1 MASAPARSPA
11 AGEPAAAGWPALA
24 WEERE
29 WVSALPPGMGSRTLR
44 RRHAGPYEAAVVPRI
59 ARLDVVLPT
68 AALAL
73 ADEAST
79 EIARFDAELG
89 AEIAPFGAIL
99 LRSESSSSSKIEN
112 LTSGA
117 RAIAL
122 AELGNHDKHNASE
135 IVANVHAMQAAIELA
150 DRLDADAV
158 LAMHAALMRD
168 HHPETAGRWRTEQVW
183 IGGGDFG
190 PHGASFVPPHQARV
204 PAAMADLIRFVQRD
218 DLPVLAHAAL
228 AHAQFET
235 IHPFADGNGR
245 TGRALVHSM
254 LRAKALTRNVTV
266 PVSAGLLTDTDE
278 YFAALTAYRRGDPA
292 RIVSLVAEA
301 SFTAIANGRRLV
313 ADLHDTRSRWSAAIT
328 ARQDA
333 AAWKLADLLLRQPV
347 IDAEL
352 VQNELHATSANAQ
365 RAIRQLVEA
374 GVLTEFSGKRRNRMW
389 QTREVLSALDDFAA
403 RAGRRR
409 LARR

>member
-1 MASAPARSPA
+1 MASAPARSISPSS
-11 AGEPAAAGWPALA
+11 EPSWPPLE

-29 WVSALPPGMGSRTLR
+29 WVSSLPPGMGSRTLR
-44 RRHAGPYEAAVVPRI
+44 RRHAGPYDAAVPPAI
-59 ARLDVVLPT
+59 AGLEVTLPS

-79 EIARFDAELG
+79 EIARFDAEMG

-122 AELGNHDKHNASE
+122 AELGNEDRRNASE

-150 DRLDADAV
+150 DRLDEDAV
-158 LAMHAALMRD
+158 LAMHAALMER
-168 HHPETAGRWRTEQVW
+168 HHPEHAGQWRTEQVW

-190 PHGASFVPPHQARV
+190 PHGAAFVPPHKDRV
-204 PAAMADLIRFVQRD
+204 PAAMTDLMRFVKRD

-245 TGRALVHSM
+245 TGRALIHSM

-266 PVSAGLLTDTDE
+266 PVSAGLLTDTGA
-278 YFAALTAYRRGDPA
+278 YFAALTAYRRGDAA
-292 RIVSLVAEA
+292 RIVSLLAEA
-301 SFTAIANGRRLV
+301 SFAAIANGRALV
-313 ADLHDTRSRWSAAIT
+313 ADLHSTRERWNATIA

-333 AAWKLADLLLRQPV
+333 AAWRLAELILRQPV

-352 VQNELHATSANAQ
+352 VQNELGATSANAQ
-365 RAIRQLVEA
+365 RAIRQLAEA
-374 GVLTEFSGKRRNRMW
+374 GILTEFSGKRRNRMW
-389 QTREVLSALDDFAA
+389 QTREVLSALDEFAA

-409 LARR
+409 LSHR

>member
-1 MASAPARSPA
+1 MASAPARVTKAVAS
-11 AGEPAAAGWPALA
+11 WPALG

-29 WVSALPPGMGSRTLR
+29 WISALPPGMGSRTLR
-44 RRHAGPYEAAVVPRI
+44 RRHAGPYEAAVVPHI
-59 ARLDVVLPT
+59 AKLSVSLPSG
-68 AALAL
+68 ALAL

-79 EIARFDAELG
+79 EIARFDAEMG

-122 AELGNHDKHNASE
+122 AELGNDDKLNASE
-135 IVANVHAMQAAIELA
+135 IVANVRAMQAAIDLA

-158 LAMHAALMRD
+158 LAMHSALMHR
-168 HHPETAGRWRTEQVW
+168 HHPETAGRWRAEQVW

-190 PHGASFVPPHQARV
+190 PHGAAFVAPHHERV
-204 PAAMADLIRFVQRD
+204 PAAIADLIRFVQRD

-266 PVSAGLLTDTDE
+266 PVSAGLLTDTDA
-278 YFAALTAYRRGDPA
+278 YFAALTAYRRGDAA
-292 RIVSLVAEA
+292 RIVTLIAEA
-301 SFTAIANGRRLV
+301 SFSAIANGRRLV
-313 ADLHDTRSRWSAAIT
+313 ADLRDVRERWNALIT

-333 AAWKLADLLLRQPV
+333 VAWRLADLLLRQPV
-347 IDAEL
+347 VDAEL
-352 VQNELHATSANAQ
+352 VQSELGATSANAH
-365 RAIRQLVEA
+365 RALRQLSDA
-374 GVLTEFSGKRRNRMW
+374 GILTEFSGRQRNRMW
-389 QTREVLSALDDFAA
+389 QTSEVLSALDDFAA

-409 LARR
+409 LAGR